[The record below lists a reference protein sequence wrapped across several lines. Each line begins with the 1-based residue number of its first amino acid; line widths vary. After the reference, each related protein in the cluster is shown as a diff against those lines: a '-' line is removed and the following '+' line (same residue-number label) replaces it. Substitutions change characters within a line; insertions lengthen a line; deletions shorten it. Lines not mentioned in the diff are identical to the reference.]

1 MWRSVNLFG
10 RDDRGAISVVAA
22 VAMVALIAMVGLAV
36 DVARAYNARTLIA
49 NSLDSATLAAT
60 RDLSNGLAT
69 EEEIVST
76 VQLYY
81 DQNLALNRAA
91 FRDNAS
97 LDVTIDEVAGIVRA
111 ASRGTIPATFLRIVG
126 IETID
131 VSSATSATYSTRQIE
146 LSLVVDV
153 TGSMAQLSAGGTV
166 KIDDLKA
173 AAASLIDI
181 LLPSDGRLDDRVRI
195 ALIPFSQAVNA
206 GALAGSVKVTGLV
219 NIGGTT
225 YYSQGGNCVA
235 ERPNEAFDDIDPRVT
250 RLLLRDPEYRA
261 ATRRRSAQYGDP
273 VPCPAQAVLP
283 LTGDSAAIQAAIGS
297 LAAIGGTAG
306 HVGVAWGWYM
316 LSPTWA
322 SLLPVESRPSTDED
336 VMKIVVFM
344 TDGVFTYDSYS
355 GADGRNPSDY
365 AIEHAI
371 GYCEAARREGIR
383 IFTIAFD
390 VSGETRDDIRARDT
404 MRRCASSANDYFEA
418 EDGAALEGAFATIAH
433 NVNSIWL
440 SQ

>member
-131 VSSATSATYSTRQIE
+131 VASTTTASYSSREIE

-153 TGSMAQLSAGGTV
+153 TGSMNELSDGGTI
-166 KIDDLKA
+166 KIEDLRVA
-173 AAASLIDI
+173 AARLVDI
-181 LLPSDGRLDDRVRI
+181 LLPEDGRLDGRVRI
-195 ALIPFSQAVNA
+195 ALVPFAQAVNA
-206 GALAGSVKVTGLV
+206 GPLAPLVKVSGVV
-219 NIGGTT
+219 NIGGQD
-225 YYSQGGNCVA
+225 YYSQAGDCVA
-235 ERPNEAFDDIDPRVT
+235 ERPNEVYDDIDPMVT
-250 RLLLRDPEYRA
+250 KLVMRDRRA
-261 ATRRRSAQYGDP
+261 VRHGRRWFSGPAL
-273 VPCPAQAVLP
+273 PCPSQAVLP
-283 LTGDSAAIQAAIGS
+283 LTGDRDPLQAAVSG
-297 LAAIGGTAG
+297 LTAGGGTAG
-306 HVGVAWGWYM
+306 HIGIAWGWYM
-316 LSPTWA
+316 LSPLW
-322 SLLPVESRPSTDED
+322 SSVLPEGSRPSTDDE
-336 VMKIVVFM
+336 VLKVVVFM
-344 TDGVFTYDSYS
+344 TDGLFNYDSYN
-355 GADGRNPSDY
+355 DGRNSIPS
-365 AIEHAI
+365 AI